1 MKLII
6 DRFEGNFAVCE
17 NENKEMINIERNKI
31 PSSAN
36 EGDVISLENNIFTIY
51 VEETNIRK
59 EKISKLL
66 NDLWK
71 E

>member
-6 DRFEGNFAVCE
+6 DRFEGNFVVCE
-17 NENKEMINIERNKI
+17 KENREIINIERNKI

-36 EGDVISLENNIFTIY
+36 EGDVISLENKIFIID

-59 EKISKLL
+59 ERISKLL